1 MNRTDLFT
9 RTVIEVI
16 SPLTLAE
23 FVSKVV
29 ASGPIAAAPVIT
41 EATYD
46 HVVTPRYELLPTTSG
61 VTGRTLSGSTS
72 AMTWIEIASLLANVA
87 TTERVDTL
95 RHAIGPD
102 GWNHTIG
109 ADQQS
114 TRRGVEDFV
123 HAAAVAGGLLDSPMQ
138 REVDNGF
145 DLQLRST
152 RHRATLLINGVE
164 LFDVRPQDFTAHLG
178 VRAHTDPHTHDDV
191 AGFDA
196 MVVFVPH
203 GDSNTP
209 RATSASERVG
219 VQRLDPDS
227 DVGAQWVVQID
238 GYDTVVV
245 EAFPE
250 TGVRV
255 AVYDSNPDEKFLR
268 FDKSFPIDPIPPPVE
283 HRLARVSFP
292 RQGRAL

>member
-1 MNRTDLFT
+1 
-9 RTVIEVI
+9 
-16 SPLTLAE
+16 
-23 FVSKVV
+23 
-29 ASGPIAAAPVIT
+29 
-41 EATYD
+41 
-46 HVVTPRYELLPTTSG
+46 
-61 VTGRTLSGSTS
+61 
-72 AMTWIEIASLLANVA
+72 MTWIEVA
-87 TTERVDTL
+87 TLLPNVSTPERFDAL
-95 RHAIGPD
+95 RVVVPD
-102 GWNHTIG
+102 GWDRTIG
-109 ADQQS
+109 ADHRAM
-114 TRRGVEDFV
+114 TRAVEDFV

-209 RATSASERVG
+209 RATSASDRVG

-255 AVYDSNPDEKFLR
+255 AVYDANPDEKFLR
-268 FDKSFPIDPIPPPVE
+268 FDKSFPIEPIPPPVE

>member
-9 RTVIEVI
+9 RTAIEVI
-16 SPLTLAE
+16 NPLTLTE
-23 FVSKVV
+23 FVSKVI

-41 EATYD
+41 EASYD
-46 HVVTPRYELLPTTSG
+46 HLVTPRYELVPTTSR

-72 AMTWIEIASLLANVA
+72 EMTWIEVATLLANVA
-87 TTERVDTL
+87 TPERFDAL
-95 RHAIGPD
+95 RVVVPD
-102 GWNHTIG
+102 GWDRTIG
-109 ADQQS
+109 ADHRAM
-114 TRRGVEDFV
+114 RRAVEDFV

-145 DLQLRST
+145 DLQLRSNQ
-152 RHRATLLINGVE
+152 HRATLLINGVE

-191 AGFDA
+191 AAFDA

-209 RATSASERVG
+209 RATSASDRVG

-227 DVGAQWVVQID
+227 DVGAQWALQID

-268 FDKSFPIDPIPPPVE
+268 FDKSFPIEPIPPPVE

>member
-1 MNRTDLFT
+1 VNRTDLFS
-9 RTVIEVI
+9 RTAIEVI
-16 SPLTLAE
+16 HPLTLTE

-29 ASGPIAAAPVIT
+29 TSGPIAAAPVIT
-41 EATYD
+41 DTSYD
-46 HVVTPRYELLPTTSG
+46 QVVTPRYELLPTSWG
-61 VTGRTLSGSTS
+61 VTGRTLAGSTS
-72 AMTWIEIASLLANVA
+72 EMSWVEVATLLANVA
-87 TTERVDTL
+87 TLERVDTL
-95 RHAIGPD
+95 VHAIETD
-102 GWNHTIG
+102 GWKPTFG
-109 ADQQS
+109 ADHELS
-114 TRRGVEDFV
+114 RRAVEDFV
-123 HAAAVAGGLLDSPMQ
+123 HAAAVAGGFLDSPMP

-164 LFDVRPQDFTAHLG
+164 LFDVRPQDFTAHVG
-178 VRAHTDPHTHDDV
+178 VRAHADPRTHDDV

-196 MVVFVPH
+196 LVVFVPH

-209 RATSASERVG
+209 MATSAADRVG
-219 VQRLDPDS
+219 VLRLDPDS

-245 EAFPE
+245 EAFPDL
-250 TGVRV
+250 GVRV

-268 FDKSFPIDPIPPPVE
+268 FDKSFPIEPIPPPVE

>member
-9 RTVIEVI
+9 RTAVEVI
-16 SPLTLAE
+16 NPVTLIE
-23 FVSKVV
+23 FSSRVV

-41 EATYD
+41 DASYD
-46 HVVTPRYELLPTTSG
+46 HVLTPRYELIPTTLG

-72 AMTWIEIASLLANVA
+72 QMTWIEIATLLANAA
-87 TTERVDTL
+87 TPERVDAL
-95 RHAIGPD
+95 RHAIAP
-102 GWNHTIG
+102 GWDRTIG
-109 ADQQS
+109 ADHRS
-114 TRRGVEDFV
+114 ITRAVEHFV
-123 HAAAVAGGLLDSPMQ
+123 HAAAVTGGLLDPPMQ

-145 DLQLRST
+145 DLALRSNT
-152 RHRATLLINGVE
+152 HRATLLINDVE
-164 LFDVRPQDFTAHLG
+164 LLDIRPQDFTAHVG
-178 VRAHTDPHTHDDV
+178 VRAHTDPRTHFDV

-209 RATSASERVG
+209 RATSATDRVG
-219 VQRLDPDS
+219 VVRLDPDS
-227 DVGAQWVVQID
+227 DVGAQWVLQID

-245 EAFPE
+245 EAFPDL
-250 TGVRV
+250 GVRV

-268 FDKSFPIDPIPPPVE
+268 FDKSFPIEPVPQPTD
-283 HRLARVSFP
+283 HRLSRVSFP

>member
-9 RTVIEVI
+9 RTAIDVIN
-16 SPLTLAE
+16 PLTLTE

-29 ASGPIAAAPVIT
+29 ASGPIAAAPVII
-41 EATYD
+41 EATYE
-46 HVVTPRYELLPTTSG
+46 HVITPRYELIPTTLG

-72 AMTWIEIASLLANVA
+72 EMTWIEIASLLANVA
-87 TTERVDTL
+87 TTEWVGTL
-95 RHAIGPD
+95 RHAIEPD
-102 GWNHTIG
+102 GWKHTIG
-109 ADQQS
+109 ADHHS
-114 TRRGVEDFV
+114 TRRAVEDFV
-123 HAAAVAGGLLDSPMQ
+123 HAAAVAGGLLDPPMQ
-138 REVDNGF
+138 LEVDNGF

-152 RHRATLLINGVE
+152 RHRATLLINDVE
-164 LFDVRPQDFTAHLG
+164 LFDVRPHDFTAHVG
-178 VRAHTDPHTHDDV
+178 VRAHTDPRTGVDV

-209 RATSASERVG
+209 TATSAADRIGAV
-219 VQRLDPDS
+219 RLDPDS
-227 DVGAQWVVQID
+227 DVGAQWAVQID

-268 FDKSFPIDPIPPPVE
+268 FDKSFPIEPIPPLVE
-283 HRLARVSFP
+283 HRLARVTFP
-292 RQGRAL
+292 LQGRAL